1 MELLKGID
9 VANAINE
16 KLIKESADMGG
27 RVPKLAIIR
36 VGERPDDMSY
46 ERGATKKMEKVGF
59 ACESFVFP
67 ETIENEAFQK
77 EFDTIND
84 NPEIDGILLLRPLPK
99 HLDEEAVVGRI
110 SPEKDLDGISPVNLA
125 KVFAG
130 DKTGFAPC
138 TAEAVVE
145 VLKAAEIPMTGKRV
159 TIVGRSMV
167 VGKPLSML
175 MVKENATVTICHTRT
190 KDLAGTCRN
199 AEILVAAAGRAK
211 MLNGDYV
218 GQDAVVIDV
227 GINVDENGKL
237 CGDVDYDT
245 IQNKAQAA
253 TPVPGGV
260 GAVTTAVLAK
270 HLVRAAGL

>member
-84 NPEIDGILLLRPLPK
+84 NPEIHGILLLRPLP
-99 HLDEEAVVGRI
+99 
-110 SPEKDLDGISPVNLA
+110 
-125 KVFAG
+125 
-130 DKTGFAPC
+130 
-138 TAEAVVE
+138 
-145 VLKAAEIPMTGKRV
+145 
-159 TIVGRSMV
+159 
-167 VGKPLSML
+167 
-175 MVKENATVTICHTRT
+175 
-190 KDLAGTCRN
+190 
-199 AEILVAAAGRAK
+199 
-211 MLNGDYV
+211 
-218 GQDAVVIDV
+218 
-227 GINVDENGKL
+227 
-237 CGDVDYDT
+237 
-245 IQNKAQAA
+245 
-253 TPVPGGV
+253 
-260 GAVTTAVLAK
+260 
-270 HLVRAAGL
+270 

>member
-125 KVFAG
+125 KFLQGIRQALHRVRQRQLLKCWILRELMSQG
-130 DKTGFAPC
+130 KESRLS
-138 TAEAVVE
+138 AEA
-145 VLKAAEIPMTGKRV
+145 L
-159 TIVGRSMV
+159 
-167 VGKPLSML
+167 
-175 MVKENATVTICHTRT
+175 
-190 KDLAGTCRN
+190 
-199 AEILVAAAGRAK
+199 
-211 MLNGDYV
+211 
-218 GQDAVVIDV
+218 
-227 GINVDENGKL
+227 
-237 CGDVDYDT
+237 
-245 IQNKAQAA
+245 
-253 TPVPGGV
+253 
-260 GAVTTAVLAK
+260 
-270 HLVRAAGL
+270 